1 MSIGGYKDMDYST
14 GEMGPSTLHYS
25 FEKAKVEDFS
35 VNGMRTIAQPKI
47 NDKLIEHYLD
57 LCERH
62 PTWTFGQ
69 IASGLHVDA
78 ATLRQIETATNSKL
92 RSAKAR

>member
-1 MSIGGYKDMDYST
+1 MDYSS

-25 FEKAKVEDFS
+25 FEKAKVEDFA
-35 VNGMRTIAQPKI
+35 VNGTQTVAQPKV
-47 NDKLIEHYLD
+47 NEKLVEHYLD

-78 ATLRQIETATNSKL
+78 ATLRHIESATHSKL
-92 RSAKAR
+92 RSAKVR

>member
-1 MSIGGYKDMDYST
+1 MEYST
-14 GEMGPSTLHYS
+14 GEMGPSTLHYT
-25 FEKAKVEDFS
+25 FEKANAADFA
-35 VNGMRTIAQPKI
+35 VNGVAEVVQPKI
-47 NDKLIEHYLD
+47 NDKLIEHYLA

-78 ATLRQIETATNSKL
+78 ATLRQLETVTNSKL
-92 RSAKAR
+92 RSAKVR

>member
-1 MSIGGYKDMDYST
+1 MDYSS

-25 FEKAKVEDFS
+25 FEKAKVEDFA
-35 VNGMRTIAQPKI
+35 VNGTQTVAQPKV
-47 NDKLIEHYLD
+47 NEKLVEHYLD

-69 IASGLHVDA
+69 LPVGYTL
-78 ATLRQIETATNSKL
+78 TLRHFVKL
-92 RSAKAR
+92 RAQHIVSCVQLKYAKIK